1 MLQLSKGHAHKH
13 TDKLQPIV
21 EWAEWKGIEMILND
35 KL

>member
-13 TDKLQPIV
+13 DNKLQLV
-21 EWAEWKGIEMILND
+21 EWAGWKGIEMILND